1 MPYKDPEARKAY
13 HKAYRKAYYA
23 ANKEKIAAQ
32 KKAYQEANKESLAAK
47 KKAYC
52 KANKEKIS
60 AKNHAYYEDNKE
72 EIAAQHKA
80 YREDNKEK
88 IAAQKK
94 AYQEDNKEKMNAKT
108 AKRRAR
114 KLDQTPDLNIAEKV
128 EIESMYLYNRIF
140 NAVMPKKE
148 WHVDHIVALANGGLH
163 HPSNLQV
170 LTKHDNLSKGARE

>member
-13 HKAYRKAYYA
+13 HKAYR
-23 ANKEKIAAQ
+23 
-32 KKAYQEANKESLAAK
+32 EANKAK
-47 KKAYC
+47 RRAYME
-52 KANKEKIS
+52 ANKVKV
-60 AKNHAYYEDNKE
+60 
-72 EIAAQHKA
+72 
-80 YREDNKEK
+80 
-88 IAAQKK
+88 AAQKK
-94 AYQEDNKEKMNAKT
+94 AYQEDNKEKTNSHT

-128 EIESMYLYNRIF
+128 EIESMYLYNGIF
-140 NAVMPKKE
+140 NAVMPEKE